1 MNKPAHPDAEE
12 VIKGIQAAF
21 KAIRE
26 DCNCTISEEGE
37 NATQCVEYVIDVD
50 IVWTGYFLYAATIYT
65 PHFLLSHYRNVP
77 ATYHCPPDIE
87 EKEIGKFNTAREAVL
102 EMIRH
107 HATTCALMYW
117 DAMGEEQ

>member
-1 MNKPAHPDAEE
+1 MNKAKLPPAEE

-21 KAIRE
+21 KAVNE
-26 DCNCTISEEGE
+26 NCICEIQEANE
-37 NATQCVEYVIDVD
+37 CVEYVIDVD
-50 IVWTGYFLYAATIYT
+50 LAWSGYFLYAATIHT

-87 EKEIGKFNTAREAVL
+87 EKEIGKFNTAQEAAL